1 MRRNITPIRTLPPCE
16 GGLGGGR
23 VAGGILMARSAKGR
37 DEWMAHAFGL
47 KLACGQKWRMLLR
60 AYHEPLCMQRKRGGY
75 E

>member
-1 MRRNITPIRTLPPCE
+1 
-16 GGLGGGR
+16 
-23 VAGGILMARSAKGR
+23 MARSAKGR

-47 KLACGQKWRMLLR
+47 RLACGQKWRMLLR